1 MQQNQETLA
10 EERLNCHYVSVKAE
24 EAELSHLLLQD
35 KVVNA
40 A

>member
-1 MQQNQETLA
+1 MLA
-10 EERLNCHYVSVKAE
+10 EERLHCHYVGVKAK
-24 EAELSHLLLQD
+24 EAELGHLLLQD

>member
-1 MQQNQETLA
+1 MTEKS
-10 EERLNCHYVSVKAE
+10 LNCHYVGVKAE
-24 EAELSHLLLQD
+24 EAELSHWLLQD